1 MGLSAAAGGRGH
13 GVWDSPRPGSEAWP
27 GQVLK
32 GDLSARGLGFSAQ
45 GWGAPGVT
53 RGHEDNTQSRSP
65 NTSAHTALPFK
76 TSGTQKTGLGKK
88 PEDRC
93 SQPHPPAPGTLTEFA
108 SPSFYLQTPR
118 TSSSKPR
125 KTPRTNLAGRPS
137 VSKSSAGGDK
147 QSLPHTSDWRPLPP
161 QHWNRVARATR
172 PTASPFACATFADEV
187 TAATGSGSQQPCVN
201 PAPSPTD
208 RVTSSSRLALL
219 ASGPAPVQ
227 GADAPETDTW
237 PRDQEQRVVRERDK
251 VASGI
256 SKCVPCPP
264 GLLSHTGDLRP
275 APATCQEKEKRQRHP
290 WPQSCHSVTRTQV
303 PRQRAE
309 GSRIKSRRCG
319 SGSRAGGPAAGAVGG

>member
-147 QSLPHTSDWRPLPP
+147 QSLPHTSDRRPLPP

-172 PTASPFACATFADEV
+172 PTASPFATFADEV

-201 PAPSPTD
+201 QPRRLPTGGPRARDSRSSPRAPHPCKGPMPLRLTRGRGTKSSGWCESETKWRPESVSVFPAPQGYSVTPETFGQHPPRARRRKSD
-208 RVTSSSRLALL
+208 RGTPGRRAVTVSQEPRYPDNVLR
-219 ASGPAPVQ
+219 
-227 GADAPETDTW
+227 APE
-237 PRDQEQRVVRERDK
+237 
-251 VASGI
+251 
-256 SKCVPCPP
+256 
-264 GLLSHTGDLRP
+264 
-275 APATCQEKEKRQRHP
+275 
-290 WPQSCHSVTRTQV
+290 
-303 PRQRAE
+303 
-309 GSRIKSRRCG
+309 
-319 SGSRAGGPAAGAVGG
+319 